1 MGIFYI
7 FVLFGIF
14 LLRVKSD
21 IMETMTILS
30 YKNDRI
36 ELDCS
41 SYDQNISITNLSIFD
56 SEIVHNSSELLNLNI
71 ILFKKNNILIQI
83 QNKSFNL
90 LIRNASDEG
99 LYECGYYYLNRYG
112 EFVYFSNAKWLIKV
126 LNNGKINDCQE

>member
-1 MGIFYI
+1 MRIFKI

-14 LLRVKSD
+14 FCIKTD
-21 IMETMTILS
+21 IMEVMTILS

-41 SYDQNISITNLSIFD
+41 SSDQNNSPTNLSIFD
-56 SEIVHNSSELLNLNI
+56 SEIVHNSSELINLNI

-112 EFVYFSNAKWLIKV
+112 EFIYFSNAKWFVKV
-126 LNNGKINDCQE
+126 LNNGIKFYT

>member
-14 LLRVKSD
+14 LFRVKSD

-30 YKNDRI
+30 YKNGRI